1 MICRIVRMFLP
12 LYVEDDLPA
21 TMATR
26 ISRHLGH
33 CDSCLS
39 EHRTFVASQRTAR
52 QAALTDPVPTP
63 TGRLGERIHHDIL
76 KSSSHPEIVD
86 RQANE
91 RHNWQRIV
99 TWSAAAVLLIGAI
112 GFLVRSRGED
122 ADSQLARSSIH
133 NTDRIVDP
141 SEQESRETK
150 QIVPRA
156 DSQSMLM
163 RRLNPRPHLTDEELD
178 AEYPTARFGQ
188 PTLWRARHL
197 SYKRPDHDNCL
208 GSAAERSESPMKQHW
223 ISNDRIR

>member
-1 MICRIVRMFLP
+1 MICRIVRMYLP

-52 QAALTDPVPTP
+52 QAALTDPAPTP
-63 TGRLGERIHHDIL
+63 SGRLGERIHHDIL
-76 KSSSHPEIVD
+76 KVSSHPRIVN

-91 RHNWQRIV
+91 RHDWQRIV

-112 GFLVRSRGED
+112 GFHIRSGGKNG
-122 ADSQLARSSIH
+122 DSQLARSHENNAERLI
-133 NTDRIVDP
+133 DP
-141 SEQESRETK
+141 YEQEFRESTQTSRAEVK
-150 QIVPRA
+150 ALI
-156 DSQSMLM
+156 

-178 AEYPTARFGQ
+178 AEYPVLVSVNQ
-188 PTLWRARHL
+188 PDGVPVIYRT
-197 SYKRPDHDNCL
+197 
-208 GSAAERSESPMKQHW
+208 
-223 ISNDRIR
+223 NDPTTTVVWLLQRKGANHQ